1 MFGDVA
7 SKARDSTTHP
17 QAEPVLPAGRW
28 PGGYTAAVSL
38 FKSASLVSLLTLASR
53 ITGLVRELL
62 MASTFGASALT
73 DAFNVAFRIPN
84 LLRRLFAEGA
94 FSQAFVPVLA
104 GVRAKDGDDATRE
117 LVNQIATVLVWA
129 LVATCVVGVAIS
141 PVLVWA
147 MASGLKQSPQGFESA
162 VLMTRWMFPYIGFM
176 SLVALSAGVLNTW
189 KKFAVPAATPV
200 LLNVA
205 MIGAAWLGAPWFESL
220 GIEPIYAMA
229 AGVMLGGALQLGVQ
243 IPALLRIGM
252 LPRVGLRWSSLKAAW
267 AHPGTR
273 RVTTLMLPAL
283 LGVSVAQVSLLI
295 NTQIASHLATGS
307 VSWLSY
313 ADRLMEFP
321 TAMLGVALGV
331 VLLPQLAAA
340 RAADDG
346 ERYSA
351 LLDWGLRLVVLLAV
365 PCAVA
370 LLTFAKPLVA
380 VLYHYGAFSERDVT
394 QTTTALMGYGAG
406 LLGLVAIKVL
416 APGFYARQDIRTP
429 VKIAIVVLLL
439 TQAMNLLFVPRLAHA
454 GLALAIGLGA
464 MVNALWLLI
473 GLVRRGAY
481 RPAPGWARFSMQ
493 VLAAS
498 ALLAVFLMWSAGS
511 VNWVAFEGGA
521 LLRVGLMAAIVVGAA
536 LLYFVA
542 LMLSGLKLRQFVRK

>member
-380 VLYHYGAFSERDVT
+380 VLYHYGAFSERDVA

-439 TQAMNLLFVPRLAHA
+439 TQAMNLVFVPRLAHA

-521 LLRVGLMAAIVVGAA
+521 LLRVVLMAAIVVGAA